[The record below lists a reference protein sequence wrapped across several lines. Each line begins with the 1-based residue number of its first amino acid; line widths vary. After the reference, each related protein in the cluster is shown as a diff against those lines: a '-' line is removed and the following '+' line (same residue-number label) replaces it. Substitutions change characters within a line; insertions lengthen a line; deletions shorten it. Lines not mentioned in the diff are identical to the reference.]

1 MTPGIVLF
9 VILLVGWWPSPVRLI
24 AVGRLRTLLTAPTLP
39 LFATTKI
46 TASAAAAVLAMTAI
60 GLLVA
65 PALTIV
71 GGLGTVGAQIL
82 RLRARRQQALDN
94 AVTALPESLE
104 LCNVVLGAGGT
115 IFDCLRVLTMH
126 GPEPVR
132 SAADKSIGSAHD
144 GARLD
149 VALRSFQDQL
159 GLSFQPLTG
168 ALLLAWQG
176 GSITILLNRLTTE
189 ANAARRRL
197 GDLRARRLPV
207 LLLLPLVV
215 FALPAVLIGAVVPI
229 VVVGL
234 RHVNL

>member
-1 MTPGIVLF
+1 MVETMLF
-9 VILLVGWWPSPVRLI
+9 VILAVGWWPCRVRL
-24 AVGRLRTLLTAPTLP
+24 VDLSPLRTLLAAPP
-39 LFATTKI
+39 LLDQAKLGTT
-46 TASAAAAVLAMTAI
+46 SAAAVLI
-60 GLLVA
+60 IVLVGLVA
-65 PALTIV
+65 IPVLTV
-71 GGLGTVGAQIL
+71 VCGLAFGAAYFL
-82 RLRARRQQALDN
+82 RVRTRRQRASAE
-94 AVTALPESLE
+94 AVAALPTSLE

-115 IFDCLRVLTMH
+115 IFDCLRTLAIH

-132 SAADKSIGSAHD
+132 SAAQDGIGSAND

-149 VALRSFQDQL
+149 VALHSFQDRL

-176 GSITILLNRLTTE
+176 GSVGVLLNRLTTE
-189 ANAARRRL
+189 ANAGRRRL

-207 LLLLPLVV
+207 LLLIPLVV

-234 RHVNL
+234 RHIDF